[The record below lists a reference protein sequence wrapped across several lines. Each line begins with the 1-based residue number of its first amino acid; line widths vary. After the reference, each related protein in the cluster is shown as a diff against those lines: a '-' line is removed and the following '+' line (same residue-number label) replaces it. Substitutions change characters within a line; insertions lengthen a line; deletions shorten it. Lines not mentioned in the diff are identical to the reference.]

1 MHWKYCIQSSQA
13 IQRYFPP
20 RFFPTMNVFW
30 SVQLPHQMNIELLWV
45 ELFSCSWFWLYLL
58 MPSWCKPSSL
68 WAMSLGDFCLPSY
81 YSQWVCLGIASSP
94 LSLSFSLF
102 CVFEFR
108 FEKVTSLH
116 RIVMNWIKSGRLV
129 GSSVSLKIL
138 DKTWWVGLKNIITE
152 GSIMVVASQPCHQEV
167 VGSNSDDKLK
177 RNSDCY
183 DPSL

>member
-129 GSSVSLKIL
+129 GSSVTALPPRGCWFKLWRQI
-138 DKTWWVGLKNIITE
+138 KT
-152 GSIMVVASQPCHQEV
+152 Q
-167 VGSNSDDKLK
+167 
-177 RNSDCY
+177 
-183 DPSL
+183 